1 MKKTIKSNKL
11 TFDLTDKNKV
21 MLEKLKIDTHIPFGR
36 LINIL
41 IDSVCYMPDRLR
53 EVLEQEG
60 VLVKEEIDSL
70 KVKGNDFFCRELER
84 EQQVIY
90 NLLMLVDNKQ
100 FKYFEK
106 TQNEMKNIP
115 LADGY
120 LVIPADWV
128 IVNEEQA
135 RNSHYAAVLEC
146 AGSIESK
153 IPHFIIPHFIYL
165 FDGVDTHDFSSSKE
179 KDFYTKCLE
188 KCPEFK
194 VVMDESKSDR
204 LIHNPDGTV
213 QYPSIKDFSKK
224 AKVGI
229 FFIGD
234 AGDYPSGEPPYGAVI
249 VRSNIREI

>member
-1 MKKTIKSNKL
+1 MKKTIKTNKL

-21 MLEKLKIDTHIPFGR
+21 MLEKLRIGTHIPFGR
-36 LINIL
+36 LVNIL

-53 EVLEQEG
+53 DVLQEVLEQEG

-70 KVKGNDFFCRELER
+70 KVNGNDFFCRELKL
-84 EQQVIY
+84 EQQVIC
-90 NLLMLVDNKQ
+90 NLLMFVNNEQ
-100 FKYFEK
+100 FNYIEK
-106 TQNEMKNIP
+106 TQKEMKNIP

-128 IVNEEQA
+128 MVNEEQA

-153 IPHFIIPHFIYL
+153 IPHFIYFYERANAC
-165 FDGVDTHDFSSSKE
+165 DFSSSQE
-179 KDFYTKCLE
+179 KDFYDKCIE

-194 VVMDESKSDR
+194 AVLDESNSNH
-204 LIHNPDGTV
+204 LVQNPDGTV

-234 AGDYPSGEPPYGAVI
+234 AGDHPSGEPPCGAVI